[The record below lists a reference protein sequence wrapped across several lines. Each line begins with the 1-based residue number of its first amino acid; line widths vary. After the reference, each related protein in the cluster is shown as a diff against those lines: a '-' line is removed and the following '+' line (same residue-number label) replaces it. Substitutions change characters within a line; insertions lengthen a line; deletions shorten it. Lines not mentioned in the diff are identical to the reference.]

1 MARRGREEASRKP
14 FSSSKGKLAFVTV
27 QSGAD
32 GGENRET
39 HTTNTVTFGGV
50 MSFRKEGLML
60 DKYAA
65 SQGCTSPPPAAV
77 SKWKLRQCH
86 RM

>member
-14 FSSSKGKLAFVTV
+14 FSSSKGRLAFVTV

-50 MSFRKEGLML
+50 MLWQRAREGMFYM
-60 DKYAA
+60 KYLL
-65 SQGCTSPPPAAV
+65 SLLSTSPSVLP
-77 SKWKLRQCH
+77 
-86 RM
+86 